1 MMQEVEDT
9 WIEELKTEEA
19 RDLVEEIMDLLVF
32 GIEDPEDRED
42 ANRLIE
48 DLKNLGEITAAEE
61 LLKKI
66 QK

>member
-1 MMQEVEDT
+1 MMQEVENN

-32 GIEDPEDRED
+32 GIKASEDRED

-48 DLKNLGEITAAEE
+48 DLKNLGEIAAAEE
-61 LLKKI
+61 LSKKI

>member
-1 MMQEVEDT
+1 MMQEVENT

-32 GIEDPEDRED
+32 GIKDPEDRED

-61 LLKKI
+61 LSKKI

>member
-1 MMQEVEDT
+1 MQEVENT

-32 GIEDPEDRED
+32 GIKDPEDRED

-61 LLKKI
+61 LSKKI

>member
-1 MMQEVEDT
+1 MMQEIEER

-19 RDLVEEIMDLLVF
+19 RDLVEEFLDLLLF
-32 GIEDPEDRED
+32 GIKASEDQEEADRLL
-42 ANRLIE
+42 NQ
-48 DLKNLGEITAAEE
+48 LKKLGELKAVEE